1 MRIKPQLVENNHRI
15 ITFLWFYEELV
26 DLGRVLGFS
35 PRVLWFEVP

>member
-1 MRIKPQLVENNHRI
+1 MESSH
-15 ITFLWFYEELV
+15 FLWFYEELV